1 MIHSLLHLKDLF
13 VRHADVDLDRID
25 QRQLYLQLV
34 ARLRREKGM
43 PAVISCRLDET
54 RLRKERLSDAVEMNA
69 LLITA
74 IKDITYMKKPNVP
87 QVHTVEYTPDP
98 AFSSLSP
105 LPTNIQQK
113 AKGGAVPKQKDQAK
127 QKERGRGDKTKN
139 KPKGQDNSNGSLQT
153 KKKQN
158 DEKNVRS
165 RSKSTKR
172 FFFVEQWPK
181 GKRYL
186 NKIWQCTH
194 C

>member
-1 MIHSLLHLKDLF
+1 
-13 VRHADVDLDRID
+13 
-25 QRQLYLQLV
+25 
-34 ARLRREKGM
+34 
-43 PAVISCRLDET
+43 
-54 RLRKERLSDAVEMNA
+54 
-69 LLITA
+69 
-74 IKDITYMKKPNVP
+74 MKKPNVP
-87 QVHTVEYTPDP
+87 QVHPVEYIPDP
-98 AFSSLSP
+98 AFSSFSLP
-105 LPTNIQQK
+105 PTNIQQK
-113 AKGGAVPKQKDQAK
+113 TKGGAVPKQKDQAK

-158 DEKNVRS
+158 DEKNIRS